1 MSKSNKSSATSP
13 VFIKLLN
20 RGFHTLVPA
29 GDERFY
35 HEGYKVFLERMEQ
48 HKTNGT
54 AFDDIEAIAL
64 TSLDCLVA
72 IQRYNE
78 LLSGTLDTMEKRV
91 AKLDKVISKSL

>member
-1 MSKSNKSSATSP
+1 MSKTSKSSATRP

-29 GDERFY
+29 GDEPFY

-48 HKTNGT
+48 HKANGT
-54 AFDDIEAIAL
+54 AFDDIEAVAL

-78 LLSGTLDTMEKRV
+78 LLKNTLETMENRV
-91 AKLDKVISKSL
+91 EKLDKVISKSL

>member
-1 MSKSNKSSATSP
+1 MSQSSKSTVTSP

-29 GDERFY
+29 GDERYY

-48 HKTNGT
+48 HKANGS

-78 LLSGTLDTMEKRV
+78 LLGNTLDMVETRV
-91 AKLDKVISKSL
+91 DKLDKVISKSL